1 MIWNDYLSDKESEAF
16 VAGGL
21 GFSVK
26 RKPMSGTYKQH
37 TSMEA
42 YDWNTWPSLNTSRAM
57 KSEDPLREGARGFTG
72 RSKKKTILPLLYAN
86 RSVSA

>member
-1 MIWNDYLSDKESEAF
+1 MSQKHLWLVVLDSPLERE
-16 VAGGL
+16 
-21 GFSVK
+21 
-26 RKPMSGTYKQH
+26 PMSGLYKH
-37 TSMEA
+37 HKSMEA
-42 YDWNTWPSLNTSRAM
+42 YDWNTWLSLNTSRTM